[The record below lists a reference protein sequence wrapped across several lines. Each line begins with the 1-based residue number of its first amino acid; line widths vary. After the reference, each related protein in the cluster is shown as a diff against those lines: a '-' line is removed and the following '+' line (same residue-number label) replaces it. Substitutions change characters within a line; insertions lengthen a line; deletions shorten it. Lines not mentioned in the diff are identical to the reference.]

1 MYVLVFDAAAWYYTT
16 KNDNEME
23 YNCPDVQ
30 RKSENE
36 QKSHTHTISSGFP
49 FLPDTVLAT
58 SCLRKAAPAIY

>member
-36 QKSHTHTISSGFP
+36 
-49 FLPDTVLAT
+49 
-58 SCLRKAAPAIY
+58 